1 MGKKQKWEVCIHV
14 ENLTKK
20 EANRLYDTL
29 LPIIASSPGTIVWC
43 DE

>member
-1 MGKKQKWEVCIHV
+1 MAKKSNWQVCIHV

-20 EANRLYDTL
+20 EAGRLYETL
-29 LPIIASSPGTIVWC
+29 LPIIASSPGTIVWD

>member
-1 MGKKQKWEVCIHV
+1 MAKQDYEVCIHV

-20 EANRLYDTL
+20 EAKELYKYL